1 LTEPSGSASDAV
13 DAWQRYRLGW
23 HVLAGAVV
31 ALTLGIGFVEVSG
44 TGRRVLLAVVL
55 AAVFGW
61 YSLVGAATL
70 KRGKRWRAIVY
81 LVGLVVI
88 LNAIYPITMSTAFL
102 LFMINPQIF
111 AMLDDWTARLLVILL
126 VYGQVAGWTIYH
138 LGPTPDGLV
147 MVGLWVFVPMVFA
160 LLMGAYIS
168 GIIAQSRRRRA
179 LIEELTRTRS
189 QLAAERHEAGVHTER
204 ERLATEI
211 HDTLAQGFTSILM
224 VSQTAR
230 ALLDRSSTGR
240 EHAAVDAQLDLI
252 ERTARENLA
261 EARALVAALTPPDLQ
276 EHGLAEAL
284 VRLAERHTRDTGV
297 PVTVAVA
304 EPPTSRT
311 GAPAVGGTAGHLG
324 AARQIDVVMLRAVQ
338 EALTN
343 IRRHAAASS
352 VRIELGRDAG
362 QATLAV
368 TDDGQGF
375 DPASIREGFG
385 LSGLRSRASTFGG
398 QCMVDSQPGHGTTVR
413 MRLPEALA

>member
-1 LTEPSGSASDAV
+1 MTEPSGTVSDAV
-13 DAWQRYRLGW
+13 DAWQRYRFGW

-31 ALTLGIGFVEVSG
+31 ALTLGIGLLQVSG
-44 TGRRVLLAVVL
+44 TGRRVLLVVVL
-55 AAVFGW
+55 AAAFGW
-61 YSLVGAATL
+61 YALVGAATL
-70 KRGKRWRAIVY
+70 KRGMQWRAIVY
-81 LVGLVVI
+81 LVGLVI
-88 LNAIYPITMSTAFL
+88 MLNAIYPITMATAFL

-111 AMLDDWTARLLVILL
+111 AMLDGWAARLLVMLL
-126 VYGQVAGWTIYH
+126 VHGQAAAWTIYH
-138 LGPTPDGLV
+138 HGPTRDSLA

-160 LLMGAYIS
+160 LLLGAYIT
-168 GIIAQSRRRRA
+168 GIIAQSRRRSA

-224 VSQTAR
+224 VTQTAR
-230 ALLDRSSTGR
+230 ALLDRSSTGK
-240 EHAAVDAQLDLI
+240 HDAVDEQLDLI

-261 EARALVAALTPPDLQ
+261 EARTLVAALTPPDLA
-276 EHGLAEAL
+276 EHGLVEAL

-297 PVTVAVA
+297 PVTVTVA
-304 EPPTSRT
+304 DQGPGRSGAAAGVGAT
-311 GAPAVGGTAGHLG
+311 GPAL
-324 AARQIDVVMLRAVQ
+324 AARQIDVVLLRAVQ

-343 IRRHAAASS
+343 IRRHAGASS

-375 DPASIREGFG
+375 DAASVREGFG

-398 QCMVDSQPGHGTTVR
+398 QFTVDSRSGHGTTVR
-413 MRLPEALA
+413 LRLPEAPA